1 MIIGVSANMDSI
13 RQAKGAPM
21 APIPTL
27 DDYRWMRRGEI
38 KKKKINWWSNKKEGP
53 WLRIEQLPL
62 RCTRQH
68 FKFMEKFSE
77 LIKSFRCTANV
88 FNVIFTIFTGVPLH
102 CTIYI

>member
-38 KKKKINWWSNKKEGP
+38 KKKKSIGGLTKK
-53 WLRIEQLPL
+53 
-62 RCTRQH
+62 
-68 FKFMEKFSE
+68 K
-77 LIKSFRCTANV
+77 
-88 FNVIFTIFTGVPLH
+88 VPG
-102 CTIYI
+102 YV